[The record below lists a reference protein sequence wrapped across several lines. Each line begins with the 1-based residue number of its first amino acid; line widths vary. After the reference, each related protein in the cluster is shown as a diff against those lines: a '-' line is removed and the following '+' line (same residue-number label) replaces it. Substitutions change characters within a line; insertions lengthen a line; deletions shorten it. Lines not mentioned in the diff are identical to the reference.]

1 VTQLRVA
8 LMTAPSA
15 DVAES
20 IVAALLSE
28 RLIACGNITLPVV
41 SIYRWQGETER
52 AAEVLVIMKTTAPAV
67 PALLK
72 RIPELHPYDV
82 PEILLLPVPEGY
94 APYLKWV
101 QESVVIRPNSH
112 E

>member
-1 VTQLRVA
+1 MTQVRVA

-20 IVAALLSE
+20 IVTTLLAE
-28 RLIACGNITLPVV
+28 RLIACGNVTLPIV
-41 SIYRWQGETER
+41 SIYHWHGETER
-52 AAEVLVIMKTTAPAV
+52 AAEVLVIMKTMAPAV

-82 PEILLLPVPEGY
+82 PEILLLPVPEGH

-101 QESVVIRPNSH
+101 QESVVISPNSN